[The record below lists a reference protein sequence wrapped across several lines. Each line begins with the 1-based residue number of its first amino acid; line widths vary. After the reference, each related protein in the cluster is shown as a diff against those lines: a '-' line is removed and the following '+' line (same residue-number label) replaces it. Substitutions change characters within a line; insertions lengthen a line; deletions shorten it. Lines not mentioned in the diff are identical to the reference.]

1 VPDFITIDFLRN
13 GTDQAPYYTAGGL
26 GTTPVPAKAG
36 SSAVFCTHPR
46 VRIIASGM
54 TSGEVI
60 RGVLYIQRQHSIE
73 V

>member
-1 VPDFITIDFLRN
+1 MPDFITIDFLRN
-13 GTDQAPYYTAGGL
+13 GTDQAPYFTAGGL

-36 SSAVFCTHPR
+36 STAVFTTHPR
-46 VRIIASGM
+46 VRIIASGL
-54 TSGEVI
+54 TATEVI